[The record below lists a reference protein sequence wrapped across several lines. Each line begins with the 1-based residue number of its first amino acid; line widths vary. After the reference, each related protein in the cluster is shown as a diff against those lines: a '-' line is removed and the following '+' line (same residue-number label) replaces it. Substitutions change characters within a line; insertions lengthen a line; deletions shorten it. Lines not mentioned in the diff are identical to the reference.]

1 MEWQKAMLFISSTFN
16 DMHGERDYLV
26 KEVFPE
32 LEEWAEKRKV
42 HLTEVDL
49 RWGITEEESRG
60 KGTVGTCLRHIDKS
74 RPFFICFL
82 GQKIGWIPDFE
93 HDINNKTKRRYP
105 TLKDIAGGN
114 SLTEIEI
121 EHSLFSP
128 LPQIIEGETVECPPT
143 QYNLFFFRKDN
154 YTDHLNEAQREI
166 YTNAGN
172 PEYDEKLKNLKKRI
186 LKKQDEREVNVKVN
200 EYLGKWDENLRQAE
214 LSVYGN
220 LEDDGRLVD
229 FRCGEKPLKE
239 VIIGELKEQ
248 ISQAFPKNI
257 SMDYECEI
265 EEDNARQDIFI
276 HKNNENYIE
285 RKNYISMIME
295 YVENDEKAPLLIS
308 SPSGYGKTMIIS
320 KFISDFEEEYPGK
333 KLIKRLCGMSHL
345 ASSEYSL
352 WTSIM
357 DEVKISKDSEIYPH
371 DIDELESNFKDILNA
386 IAKRGECT
394 IVIDSANLISNGR
407 EMINRLYP
415 LPDGLKVIISTTEDM
430 KTVKN
435 KISQNSFSVSELD
448 ESEKR
453 DLIETYLKNYL
464 KELDEKEIEAICKT
478 EGSKNPLYLKILLS
492 ELRLFG
498 SFSQLESKIKK
509 FGQTPETAFNQVL
522 ERLEEDEKLKGKEE
536 IVPKM
541 FYHLSN
547 SSQGLRENELTCLIR
562 DETGLDEEY
571 IKDTISLFLRQI
583 RQFMV
588 KKEERYD
595 FSYES
600 FKVAAKNRYF
610 EKY

>member
-1 MEWQKAMLFISSTFN
+1 MEWKKATLFISSTFN

-32 LEEWAEKRKV
+32 LEDWAEKRKV

-93 HDINNKTKRRYP
+93 KDINDKTKHRYP
-105 TLKDIAGGN
+105 TLNDMVGEN

-154 YTDHLNEAQREI
+154 YTHHLNNAQREI

-229 FRCGEKPLKE
+229 FRCGERPLKE
-239 VIIGELKEQ
+239 VIIDELKEQ
-248 ISQAFPKNI
+248 ISQAFPENYPI
-257 SMDYECEI
+257 DHEWEI
-265 EEDNARQDIFI
+265 EKDNACQDIFI

-285 RKNYISMIME
+285 RRNCVSKIME
-295 YVENDEKAPLLIS
+295 YVENDERAPLLIS
-308 SPSGYGKTMIIS
+308 SPSGYGKTMIVS
-320 KFISDFEEEYPGK
+320 KFINDFEEKYPAK
-333 KLIKRLCGMSHL
+333 KLIKRLCGMSNL
-345 ASSEYSL
+345 TSDEYTL

-357 DEVKISKDSEIYPH
+357 DEVKISKDSEIYPRES
-371 DIDELESNFKDILNA
+371 DELKSNFKDMLNE
-386 IAKRGECT
+386 IAKSGKCA
-394 IVIDSANLISNGR
+394 IVIDSANLISNGHD
-407 EMINRLYP
+407 MINQLYP
-415 LPDGLKVIISTTEDM
+415 LPNGLKVIISTTEDM
-430 KTVKN
+430 KTVEN
-435 KISQNSFSVSELD
+435 EISQNSFSVSELD
-448 ESEKR
+448 EGEKR

-492 ELRLFG
+492 ELRIFG
-498 SFSQLESKIKK
+498 LFSQLESQIRK

-547 SSQGLRENELTCLIR
+547 SSKGLRENELTCLIK
-562 DETGLDEEY
+562 DETGLDEKY
-571 IKDTISLFLRQI
+571 IQDTIRLFLRQV

-588 KKEERYD
+588 KKEEKYD

-600 FKVAAKNRYF
+600 FKIAARNRYG
-610 EKY
+610 K